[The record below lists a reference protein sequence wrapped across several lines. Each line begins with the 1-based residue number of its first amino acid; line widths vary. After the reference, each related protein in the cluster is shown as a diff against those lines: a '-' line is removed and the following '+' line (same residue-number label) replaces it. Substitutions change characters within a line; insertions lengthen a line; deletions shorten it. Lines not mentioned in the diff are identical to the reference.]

1 MPGIAWRKLGVD
13 REGVVD
19 VMNVK
24 CDPLLTAQLRHQ
36 PGFRPAYHMNKVHWI
51 SVLLPDA
58 AENLVDFL
66 VNASYEATRGK
77 MKRKK
82 AKQTTS
88 KRLQTVIDGD
98 RLRLPDGYLSF
109 IG

>member
-1 MPGIAWRKLGVD
+1 
-13 REGVVD
+13 
-19 VMNVK
+19 
-24 CDPLLTAQLRHQ
+24 
-36 PGFRPAYHMNKVHWI
+36 
-51 SVLLPDA
+51 
-58 AENLVDFL
+58 
-66 VNASYEATRGK
+66 

-109 IG
+109 IGYDIEKLLGDYFELSGSPQISISGREGKYTVTVTAEAVRTKPFGILQKT